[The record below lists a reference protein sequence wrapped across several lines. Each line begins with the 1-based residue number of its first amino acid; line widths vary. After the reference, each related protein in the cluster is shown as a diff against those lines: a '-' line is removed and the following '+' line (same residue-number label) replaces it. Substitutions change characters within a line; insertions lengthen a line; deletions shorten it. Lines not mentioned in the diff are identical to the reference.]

1 MENQL
6 SMTIFKK
13 SEVMGVTM
21 VELRAITEDNF
32 LDAFHL
38 KLAHGQENF
47 VSHPIRSL
55 HRKPVSAR

>member
-1 MENQL
+1 
-6 SMTIFKK
+6 MTIFKK